1 MTSHTGTQD
10 KLAAGADN
18 GESLFKGFDHYKMP
32 LGPDGTP
39 YQYLETLRDEVVATG
54 RPINWS
60 NAYGGFWVVGGW
72 DESKAI
78 HENTT
83 DFSNVATTFPP
94 YATPSGKPF
103 FLSGQDEPEHGHYR
117 KMVQAPFTRARAKAM
132 LDQLRGI
139 ASKLVDLVA
148 DQDRFD
154 ICTATDLMPGYTF
167 CAIVGLSMDDA
178 PKFDRFVKAMV
189 EGALDPEGSAA
200 TLAEMADY
208 WSVLVKQRRAHPDE
222 GLLSEI
228 INSEYDGVKLTD
240 EELLEF
246 FSVLLLGGFDN
257 TQRFLGNALYRLAWH
272 QELRRR
278 LVRHPELIPQA
289 VNELLRLDGPACT
302 FRLVRNPVLIG
313 GVEMQPGQIA
323 GLIHPLTNRDPRR
336 FDYPDNFIIGRP
348 SANRHLTFGL
358 GIHHCLGA
366 FLAHGEGVAFIEK
379 FLERIPE
386 FHLDVDRPAH
396 WISGQVGGM
405 HSVPV
410 RICK

>member
-1 MTSHTGTQD
+1 MFAT
-10 KLAAGADN
+10 
-18 GESLFKGFDHYKMP
+18 FDHYKMP

-39 YQYLETLRDEVVATG
+39 YQYLEALRDEVVATG

-72 DESKAI
+72 EQSKQI
-78 HENTT
+78 HENTA

-103 FLSGQDEPEHGHYR
+103 FLSGQDEPEHGRYR

-132 LDQLRGI
+132 LDQLRDI
-139 ASKLVDLVA
+139 ASMLVDLV
-148 DQDRFD
+148 DGRDRFD

-178 PKFDRFVKAMV
+178 PKFERFVKAMV
-189 EGALDPEGSAA
+189 EGALDPEGVAP
-200 TLAEMADY
+200 TLAEMAEY
-208 WSVLVKQRRAHPDE
+208 WSTLVEQRRASPND

-228 INSEYDGVKLTD
+228 INSEYDGEKLTD

-257 TQRFLGNALYRLAWH
+257 TQRFLGNAFYRLAWH

-278 LVRHPELIPQA
+278 LVCYPELIPQA
-289 VNELLRLDGPACT
+289 VDELLRLDGPACT
-302 FRLVRNPVLIG
+302 FRLVRNAISIG

-323 GLIHPLTNRDPRR
+323 GLIHPLANRDPGR
-336 FDYPDNFIIGRP
+336 FEYPDNFIIGRP

-366 FLAHGEGVAFIEK
+366 FLAHAEGVAFIEK

-386 FHLDVDRPAH
+386 FHLDVERPAQ

-405 HSVPV
+405 HSVSV
-410 RICK
+410 VLSR